1 MYDILFYNKAKNQ
14 LKKLPLDT
22 QNRILQTLE
31 RIRIRPHHFIKRKQ
45 GTPYFIFRIGYY
57 RLILD
62 VQNNKLIIFV
72 VELGL
77 RKNIY
82 KK

>member
-1 MYDILFYNKAKNQ
+1 MYDIIFYNKAENQ
-14 LKKLPLDT
+14 LKKLPIDT
-22 QNRILQTLE
+22 QNRILQALE
-31 RIRIRPHHFIKRKQ
+31 RIRIRPHHFVKRKQ
-45 GTPYFIFRIGYY
+45 GTPYFIFRVGFY
-57 RLILD
+57 RLILNI
-62 VQNNKLIIFV
+62 QNNKLVIFV